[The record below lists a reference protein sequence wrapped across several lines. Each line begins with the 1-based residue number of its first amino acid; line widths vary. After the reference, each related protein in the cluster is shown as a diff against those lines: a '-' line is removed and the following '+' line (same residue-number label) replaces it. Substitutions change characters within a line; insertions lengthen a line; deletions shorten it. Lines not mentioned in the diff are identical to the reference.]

1 MAIFYI
7 GSFQVGDRVDTE
19 NPLETVWSYIERIAA
34 SDFLATRGG
43 LTSEHALFA
52 AVRVRQAVEFRN
64 ASSATTLVTRPLPL
78 YYSALN
84 LARAGIAVV
93 SGRQPTPAHGLKH
106 IRASE
111 LLSNAA
117 KVVPGTFTDFLSA
130 WKSPHLGKGQLS
142 LEDCFA
148 ALPELADQYS
158 LIPGRASRAI
168 PVEVRYASRL
178 HLEFDSAYLPADVA
192 FDSQWRVLFPK
203 LGDVCELGGSSSY
216 HLIVKDSVDVG
227 SYEAIGRFCSNHLE
241 NRLSFGTTPL
251 WYAIHQLPDQTLLPR
266 PAYYFAGLF
275 ILSSIVRYQPELL
288 AAADVVHSQVAW
300 LLGRFLAAAERFYP
314 QLLYSW
320 IVGTDTYFGGVA

>member
-7 GSFQVGDRVDTE
+7 GSFQVGERVDTE

-34 SDFLATRGG
+34 SDFLATRG
-43 LTSEHALFA
+43 LTSEDTVFA
-52 AVRVRQAVEFRN
+52 SVRTRQAVEFRN
-64 ASSATTLVTRPLPL
+64 ASGATTLVTRPLPL

-93 SGRQPTPAHGLKH
+93 SRRQPTPAHGLKH
-106 IRASE
+106 IRASD

-130 WKSPHLGKGQLS
+130 WNSPPLGQSQLS
-142 LEDCFA
+142 LDDCFA
-148 ALPELADQYS
+148 ALPEIADQYS
-158 LIPGRASRAI
+158 MISERASRAI
-168 PVEVRYASRL
+168 PVEVRYGSRL
-178 HLEFDSAYLPADVA
+178 HLEFNDAYLPADVN
-192 FDSQWRVLFPK
+192 FDSQWMALFPK
-203 LGDVCELGGSSSY
+203 LAGVCELSGPSS
-216 HLIVKDSVDVG
+216 HQLIVNESVDVA
-227 SYEAIGRFCSNHLE
+227 SYEAIGRFCSNRLE

-251 WYAIHQLPDQTLLPR
+251 WYAIRQLPDQTLLPR
-266 PAYYFAGLF
+266 AAYYLAGLF

-288 AAADVVHSQVAW
+288 AATNVVHSQVGW

-320 IVGTDTYFGGVA
+320 IVSADTYFGAVA

>member
-34 SDFLATRGG
+34 SDFLATRVGP
-43 LTSEHALFA
+43 TSDALFA
-52 AVRVRQAVEFRN
+52 AVRTRQAVEFRN
-64 ASSATTLVTRPLPL
+64 ASSGTTLVTRPLPL

-84 LARAGIAVV
+84 LARAGISVV
-93 SGRQPTPAHGLKH
+93 SRKQPTPAHGLKH

-130 WKSPHLGKGQLS
+130 WKSPHPDEGQLS
-142 LEDCFA
+142 LGDCFA
-148 ALPELADQYS
+148 ALPELADEYS
-158 LIPGRASRAI
+158 LILGQASRAI
-168 PVEVRYASRL
+168 PVEVRYVMSRL
-178 HLEFDSAYLPADVA
+178 HLEFDSTYLPADVA
-192 FDSQWRVLFPK
+192 FDSQWSVLFPK
-203 LGDVCELGGSSSY
+203 LADVCERGGSSN
-216 HLIVKDSVDVG
+216 HQLIVKASVDVA
-227 SYEAIGRFCSNHLE
+227 SYEAIGRFCSNYLE

-251 WYAIHQLPDQTLLPR
+251 WYAIRQLPHQTLFPR
-266 PAYYFAGLF
+266 PAYYLAGLF

-288 AAADVVHSQVAW
+288 AAADIVHSQVAW

-320 IVGTDTYFGGVA
+320 IVGRDTYFGGVA